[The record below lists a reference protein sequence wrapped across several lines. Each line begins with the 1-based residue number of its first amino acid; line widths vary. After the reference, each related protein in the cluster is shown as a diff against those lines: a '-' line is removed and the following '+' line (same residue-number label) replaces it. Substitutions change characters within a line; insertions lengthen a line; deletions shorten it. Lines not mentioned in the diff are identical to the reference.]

1 MSTKYNEAE
10 EADMT
15 QWCNDIRK
23 VGEFQESHIKKY

>member
-15 QWCNDIRK
+15 QWCNDRK